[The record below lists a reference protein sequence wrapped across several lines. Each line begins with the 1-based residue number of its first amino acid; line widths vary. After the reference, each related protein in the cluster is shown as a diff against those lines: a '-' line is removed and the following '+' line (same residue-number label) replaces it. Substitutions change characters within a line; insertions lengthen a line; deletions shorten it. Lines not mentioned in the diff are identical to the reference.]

1 MYMRTNTHSLTH
13 INGSGKH
20 RSTSWRTYICTQTH
34 THTLAHTHKRLW
46 QTQVDLMEDIYMYTN
61 THTHTHSLTHINGS
75 GKHRSISWRTYI
87 CTQTHTHTHTLAHTH
102 KRLWQTQVDLM
113 EDILLQYISSVVSK
127 AAATASDTLK
137 PRLDERD
144 ILFVVGVC
152 G

>member
-1 MYMRTNTHSLTH
+1 
-13 INGSGKH
+13 
-20 RSTSWRTYICTQTH
+20 
-34 THTLAHTHKRLW
+34 
-46 QTQVDLMEDIYMYTN
+46 
-61 THTHTHSLTHINGS
+61 
-75 GKHRSISWRTYI
+75 
-87 CTQTHTHTHTLAHTH
+87 
-102 KRLWQTQVDLM
+102 M

>member
-1 MYMRTNTHSLTH
+1 MH
-13 INGSGKH
+13 I
-20 RSTSWRTYICTQTH
+20 YIYVY
-34 THTLAHTHKRLW
+34 AHK
-46 QTQVDLMEDIYMYTN
+46 
-61 THTHTHSLTHINGS
+61 
-75 GKHRSISWRTYI
+75 
-87 CTQTHTHTHTLAHTH
+87 HTLAHTH